1 MKKITGF
8 LLFIFLSN
16 SLFAQRQEQEQA
28 EEYKRLFAGGSVV
41 LGFAGGTNSQF
52 TIGAN
57 PEIGY
62 SLSKNFDAG
71 ICFNT
76 IYSSLRYFDGWSD
89 VKQNT
94 FNFGFGL
101 FTRLHIS
108 QQFFIQ
114 LQPELNTIKY
124 KQTVE
129 QNPNYI
135 NEGKLNSTSILA
147 GIGYGTRI
155 VGQTNFFT
163 VILVDLRRELYSPYR
178 SQNGDIV
185 PVIRGG
191 FNFYFGKKR

>member
-1 MKKITGF
+1 MKKIISF
-8 LLFIFLSN
+8 LLLLLVSTI
-16 SLFAQRQEQEQA
+16 LFAQKEDEA
-28 EEYKRLFAGGSVV
+28 LEYKRW
-41 LGFAGGTNSQF
+41 FAGGTIVLGYAGGNSSQF

-76 IYSSLRYFDGWSD
+76 IYSSLRYNEGWSEI
-89 VKQNT
+89 KQRT
-94 FNFGFGL
+94 FNFGIGL
-101 FTRLHIS
+101 FTRLHVS

-114 LQPELNTIKY
+114 LQPELNTINY
-124 KQTVE
+124 KITDS
-129 QNPNYI
+129 QNPNFV
-135 NEGKLNSTSILA
+135 NEGKLNSTSFLA

-163 VILVDLRRELYSPYR
+163 VILVDLRKELYSPYR
-178 SQNGDIV
+178 SNNGDII

-191 FNFYFGKKR
+191 FNFYFGKKK

>member
-1 MKKITGF
+1 MKKIIGF
-8 LLFIFLSN
+8 LLMILLSHTVI
-16 SLFAQRQEQEQA
+16 AQEEQET
-28 EEYKRLFAGGSVV
+28 EFKRWFAGGSIV

-76 IYSSLRYFDGWSD
+76 IYSSLRYNEGWSEI
-89 VKQNT
+89 KQNT
-94 FNFGFGL
+94 FNFGIGL
-101 FTRLHIS
+101 FTRLHLG

-114 LQPELNTIKY
+114 LQPELNTINY
-124 KQTVE
+124 KITDS
-129 QNPNYI
+129 QNPNFT
-135 NEGKLNSTSILA
+135 NEGKLNSTSLLA